1 MSGMA
6 EMDSSTVA
14 AILSPFSESCPRLAE
29 LDGEQSRRLAW
40 MMGAAQEV
48 VGVDHLVDVML
59 NGKSAGG
66 DDVIRCYVGFEP
78 SGKAHIGWKVV
89 SLTLKRMLES
99 GVNVLIFMA
108 DWHAW
113 VNDKFAGDM
122 EKIHITAAYMEDT
135 FRVLL
140 GNPTEGDGPGEL
152 RFQYASEIM
161 DSGDYWARVLRC
173 SKNMSLAR
181 VRRTFTIMGRTED
194 AADDDLSKFFYPA
207 MQAADIFEMG
217 IDIALGGMD
226 QRKAHM
232 YMREVA
238 DKWKWSKAT
247 CVHTP
252 IISSLK
258 AGVRKETAEVG
269 KAGGVSKARMETAV
283 VGKTGGILAGG
294 PDDKMSKSDPSSAI
308 LLHDD
313 ASRMRKKMKKHAYLD
328 PEQDE
333 STVYELIEHI
343 ILPEL
348 GTLQVTP
355 NPKFGEPSSWNDL
368 SSIRSAVASGE
379 LHPLDVKF
387 AVADALSSGL
397 AALTAHFEAEPE
409 KLAAVSEITG

>member
-6 EMDSSTVA
+6 EMDSSTIA

-29 LDGEQSRRLAW
+29 LNDDQSRRLAW

-48 VGVDHLVDVML
+48 VGIDYLVNVML
-59 NGKSAGG
+59 DGKSAGG

-122 EKIHITAAYMEDT
+122 EKIHTTASYMEDT

-140 GNPTEGDGPGEL
+140 DNPPEGDGPGEL
-152 RFQYASEIM
+152 RFEYASEIM

-181 VRRTFTIMGRTED
+181 ARRTFTIMGRAED

-258 AGVRKETAEVG
+258 AG
-269 KAGGVSKARMETAV
+269 ARMETAV
-283 VGKTGGILAGG
+283 FGKSAGILVGG

-313 ASRMRKKMKKHAYLD
+313 GSRIRKKMKKHAFLD

-343 ILPEL
+343 ILPEF
-348 GTLQVTP
+348 GILQVTP
-355 NPKFGEPSSWNDL
+355 NPKFGEPSSWDDL
-368 SSIRSAVASGE
+368 SSVRSAVVSGE
-379 LHPLDVKF
+379 LHPMDLKF
-387 AVADALSSGL
+387 AVADALSNGL
-397 AALTAHFEAEPE
+397 AALTAHFEAEPD
-409 KLAAVSEITG
+409 KLDAVTEITG